1 MRARYVFL
9 PAAIV
14 VAACNTDRSES
25 AARDLTLLPSTESAT
40 AGIASAR
47 ELDLPRPDAGATSTS
62 AAQAPTL
69 APARVRARPA
79 QRTSHAAEVAPVP
92 SPSTEPAPS
101 SPAPGASDAALGG
114 AGVALNP
121 GQTVTVVPA
130 SSGAGST
137 PFPAT
142 DVSTARGMRARPVII
157 IGDDR
162 CIPGRG
168 EVIPRGP
175 GNWNPVR

>member
-1 MRARYVFL
+1 MRARYVLL

-25 AARDLTLLPSTESAT
+25 APRDLTLLPSTESAT
-40 AGIASAR
+40 AGITSAR
-47 ELDLPRPDAGATSTS
+47 ELDLPRPDAGAVRTS
-62 AAQAPTL
+62 AARAPTP

-79 QRTSHAAEVAPVP
+79 RQTSQAANVAPVA
-92 SPSTEPAPS
+92 SPNTEPAPS
-101 SPAPGASDAALGG
+101 SPAPGPSVAAAGG
-114 AGVALNP
+114 AGLALDP
-121 GQTVTVVPA
+121 GQTVTIIPA
-130 SSGAGST
+130 SSGAGAA

-142 DVSTARGMRARPVII
+142 DVSTAQGMRARPVII

-168 EVIPRGP
+168 EIIPRGP
-175 GNWNPVR
+175 RNWNPVR

>member
-1 MRARYVFL
+1 MRARYVLL
-9 PAAIV
+9 PAAII

-25 AARDLTLLPSTESAT
+25 APRDLTLLPSTESAT

-47 ELDLPRPDAGATSTS
+47 ELDLPRPDAGATRTS
-62 AAQAPTL
+62 AVRAPTL

-79 QRTSHAAEVAPVP
+79 RQTSHAAKVAPVA
-92 SPSTEPAPS
+92 SPNSEPAPS
-101 SPAPGASDAALGG
+101 SPAPGPNDAAAGG
-114 AGVALNP
+114 AGMALDP

-130 SSGAGST
+130 SSGTGAA

-142 DVSTARGMRARPVII
+142 DISTARGMRPRPVII

-168 EVIPRGP
+168 EIIPRGP
-175 GNWNPVR
+175 RNWNPVR